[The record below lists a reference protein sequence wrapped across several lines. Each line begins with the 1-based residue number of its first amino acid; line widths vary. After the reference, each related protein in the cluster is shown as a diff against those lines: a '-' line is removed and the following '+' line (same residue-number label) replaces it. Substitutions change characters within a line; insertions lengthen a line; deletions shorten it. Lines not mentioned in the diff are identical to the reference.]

1 MAKKSAKNIE
11 TEVIKFLTEQGEKII
26 KEAYSRRNWKN
37 QTYNLHDSY
46 GSAVFKDGNL
56 LRSSIRY
63 ISNAPKADANRN
75 SKELGDY
82 KGQRSKA
89 QKGSSYTEFGKTNR
103 DGRFLTGDTIQAY
116 GRDEINKFFNSYKL
130 ATTSGLELVVV
141 AAMYY
146 AGILESGYL
155 GTKYQVISSA
165 TTELNKIAQLLGKGV
180 EVYAL
185 EIDRNRD
192 GVFANTAFD
201 VRRGQKLN

>member
-11 TEVIKFLTEQGEKII
+11 DEVIKFLTEQGERII
-26 KEAYSRRNWKN
+26 KQAYSRRNWKN

-56 LRSSIRY
+56 LRSTIRY
-63 ISNAPKADANRN
+63 VSNTPKAEANRN
-75 SKELGDY
+75 DKSLGNY
-82 KGQRSKA
+82 NGQRSKA
-89 QKGSSYTEFGKTNR
+89 QKGSSYREFNKSG
-103 DGRFLTGDTIQAY
+103 DSRFLDGDEILAY

-146 AGILESGYL
+146 AGIFESGYL

-185 EIDRNRD
+185 DIDRNRD
-192 GVFANTAFD
+192 EAFTNSAFN
-201 VRRGQKLN
+201 VKRGQKLN

>member
-11 TEVIKFLTEQGEKII
+11 DEVIKFLTEQGEKII
-26 KEAYSRRNWKN
+26 KQAYSRRNWKN

-63 ISNAPKADANRN
+63 VSNTPKADANRN
-75 SKELGDY
+75 DKSLGNY
-82 KGQRSKA
+82 HGQRSKA
-89 QKGSSYTEFGKTNR
+89 QKGSSYREFNKSG
-103 DGRFLTGDTIQAY
+103 DSRFLDGDEILAY

-146 AGILESGYL
+146 AGILESG
-155 GTKYQVISSA
+155 KYQVISSA
-165 TTELNKIAQLLGKGV
+165 TTDLNNIAQILGKGV

-185 EIDRNRD
+185 DIERNRD
-192 GVFANTAFD
+192 EAFSNSAFK
-201 VRRGQKLN
+201 VRRGQKLR